1 MVVRQARSAATRRK
15 IIDAAVELF
24 DAAGYTNTGLGDIVE
39 RAGLTKGAL
48 YHHFTSK
55 EALAVAIIEEG
66 SQTLLKAYQRIGRSS
81 APALESMIH
90 GVLVVVEMANTDKLV
105 RMGAILLR
113 IFAKFSEASTRNYR
127 AWLDE
132 IAVQARRAQAEGDLR
147 ADVDARAA
155 GEFIV
160 AAMLGTELISNAAS
174 GGQDLLA
181 RVARTWQLL
190 LPAITT
196 EQSLPYLLEF
206 LSRESLRRG
215 NGSMLT
221 Q

>member
-24 DAAGYTNTGLGDIVE
+24 DAVGYANAGLGDIVE
-39 RAGLTKGAL
+39 GAGLTKGAL

-66 SQTLLKAYQRIGRSS
+66 SQTLLKGYQAVSRSS

-90 GVLVVVEMANTDKLV
+90 GVFVLVDLGATDKLV
-105 RMGAILLR
+105 HMGAALLR
-113 IFAKFSEASTRNYR
+113 LFANFSEVSTINYS
-127 AWLDE
+127 AWLEE
-132 IAVQARRAQAEGDLR
+132 IAEQALRAQAEGDLR
-147 ADVDARAA
+147 ADVEARAA
-155 GEFIV
+155 GEFV
-160 AAMLGTELISNAAS
+160 VSAMLGTQLLSDAIS

-181 RVARTWQLL
+181 RMTRTWELL

-215 NGSMLT
+215 NGSMVT
-221 Q
+221 

>member
-24 DAAGYTNTGLGDIVE
+24 DAAGYANTGLGDIVE

-55 EALAVAIIEEG
+55 EALAAAIIEEG
-66 SQTLLKAYQRIGRSS
+66 SQTLLEAYQGVSRLS

-90 GVLVVVEMANTDKLV
+90 GVFVLVDLGATDKLV
-105 RMGAILLR
+105 HMGAALLR
-113 IFAKFSEASTRNYR
+113 AFANFSQVSTINYS
-127 AWLDE
+127 AWLEE
-132 IAVQARRAQAEGDLR
+132 IAEQALHAQAEGDLR

-155 GEFIV
+155 SEFIV
-160 AAMLGTELISNAAS
+160 SAMLGSQLLSDAIS
-174 GGQDLLA
+174 GGHDLLA
-181 RVARTWQLL
+181 RMTRTWELL

-196 EQSLPYLLEF
+196 EKSLPYLLEF

-215 NGSMLT
+215 NGSVLT
-221 Q
+221 